1 MELSREAIKKIRDI
15 YYKEFGEQNS
25 ELLTTTQI
33 VIIKAERPAR
43 LLTQAC
49 SMS

>member
-25 ELLTTTQI
+25 GMFSEFDCTF
-33 VIIKAERPAR
+33 
-43 LLTQAC
+43 
-49 SMS
+49 

>member
-25 ELLTTTQI
+25 GLLDLLITDIMRIREYCRHCKTQP
-33 VIIKAERPAR
+33 RD
-43 LLTQAC
+43 
-49 SMS
+49 